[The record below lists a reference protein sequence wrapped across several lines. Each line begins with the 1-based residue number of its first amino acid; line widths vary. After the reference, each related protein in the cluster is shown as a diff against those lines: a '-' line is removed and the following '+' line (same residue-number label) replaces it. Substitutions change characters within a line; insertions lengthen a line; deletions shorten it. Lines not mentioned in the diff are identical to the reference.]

1 MPIYNR
7 PVALAE
13 ALAIIMFHAGLHHSA
28 QVSEPA
34 GLPPLWRQ
42 LGPAVRHR
50 VIGRVLRAFSLL
62 YRADLAG
69 DLRAVIAFHIDGP
82 GGGRWFVDL
91 SPSAASSAE
100 GVVSRP
106 TLTIQMRNTDVF
118 CRMLTGR
125 LNLPL
130 ALLTGRLR
138 LRGDLRLF
146 PRMGSLFSVDATH

>member
-7 PVALAE
+7 PVTLAE

-28 QVSEPA
+28 QVTEPA
-34 GLPPLWRQ
+34 RIPPLWRQ
-42 LGPAVRHR
+42 LRPEVRHR

-62 YRADLAG
+62 YRYDIAG
-69 DLRAVIAFHIDGP
+69 DLRAVIAFRIDGP
-82 GGGRWFVDL
+82 GGGSWFLDL
-91 SPSAASSAE
+91 SPSAASSTE
-100 GVVSRP
+100 GAASRP
-106 TLTIQMRNTDVF
+106 TLTIHMHNTNVF

-130 ALLTGRLR
+130 ALLSRRLR

-146 PRMGSLFSVDATH
+146 PRMGSLFSVDAAH